1 MDAERIRAYLLTLPH
16 AVETM
21 QWGAT
26 LVFWTCDKSIGGK
39 MFAILNFNEPSPGA
53 PSKLRWGGIAES
65 HLPSRK
71 PHRILSYAAGPERF
85 PDLIEL
91 DGLSPAPYLARAH
104 WIAAD
109 RWDAFTPAEW
119 RSELAAAHTLITA
132 KLPPRTR
139 KALAL
144 PPAELKRL
152 IAARRKH
159 LTKR

>member
-39 MFAILNFNEPSPGA
+39 MFAILNFNEPSASAVAAGK
-53 PSKLRWGGIAES
+53 S
-65 HLPSRK
+65 
-71 PHRILSYAAGPERF
+71 HRILSYAAGSERF
-85 PDLIEL
+85 PDLIEIE
-91 DGLSPAPYLARAH
+91 GLTPAPYLARAH

-109 RWDAFTPAEW
+109 RWDVFTPTEW
-119 RSELAAAHTLITA
+119 RRELAAAHSLITA

-152 IAARRKH
+152 IATRRKQ

>member
-39 MFAILNFNEPSPGA
+39 MFAILNFNEPTAAQAAAG
-53 PSKLRWGGIAES
+53 
-65 HLPSRK
+65 K

-85 PDLIEL
+85 PELIEIE
-91 DGLSPAPYLARAH
+91 GLAPAPYLARAH

-119 RSELAAAHTLITA
+119 RSELAAAHGLITA

-152 IAARRKH
+152 IATRREQ
-159 LTKR
+159 LLNR